1 MLRRTRRQ
9 SVTVSVDPNLTFE
22 SFVVGPENR
31 LAWEAARTAAESPG
45 SAYNPLFIYGDTGLG
60 KTHLLVAIANRAGE
74 LNAEFKVAYTPLEQL
89 LTQAKDED
97 DGGAAFREADLLLV
111 DDLQFLGPKSESQHV
126 LFHLLDHLL
135 MAGKQVA
142 LACDRPPLELGQL
155 DDRLLS
161 RFSGGLVVDVGKPN
175 LETRRS
181 ILELRLTAIGA
192 SLRSDV
198 IDAVAR
204 LAIENVRQLKG
215 ALNSVLAAQKA
226 ENRDVSSDEIDRLL
240 ADVVADPDMPWLSD
254 EANQTGAEF
263 RDFLDDVSVAVEEAL
278 GAPKWREDL
287 ARAILKW
294 EAEGYSTKRLD
305 AFLDREEIVDSEQVV
320 AAYERDI
327 ETLQSI
333 GEEVNGLGA
342 KLPDKSV
349 LHDPDRL
356 DELRDLL
363 SEIRRENVTVDE
375 FFNDSEKVIWDWP
388 VTEEKLIESWD
399 DGN

>member
-1 MLRRTRRQ
+1 M
-9 SVTVSVDPNLTFE
+9 TVSVDPKLTFD

-45 SAYNPLFIYGDTGLG
+45 SAYNPLFVYGDTGLG

-74 LNAEFKVAYTPLEQL
+74 LHTDIKVAYTPLEQL
-89 LTQAKDED
+89 LRKLKDEKN
-97 DGGAAFREADLLLV
+97 GGEDFRETDILLV
-111 DDLQFLGPKSESQHV
+111 DDLQFLGPKDESQQV

-135 MAGKQVA
+135 MGGKQVA

-175 LETRRS
+175 LETRKS
-181 ILELRLTAIGA
+181 ILELRLSAIGA

-215 ALNSVLAAQKA
+215 ALNRVLAAQKA
-226 ENRDVSSDEIDRLL
+226 EDRDVSSDEIDRLL
-240 ADVVADPDMPWLSD
+240 ADVVADPDMPWLS
-254 EANQTGAEF
+254 EEGRTAVEF
-263 RDFLDDVSVAVEEAL
+263 KDFLDDVSIAVEEAL
-278 GAPKWREDL
+278 GAPKWREEL
-287 ARAILKW
+287 ARAILRW
-294 EAEGYSTKRLD
+294 ESDGYSTKRLD
-305 AFLDREEIVDSEQVV
+305 AFLDGEEAVDAEQIV
-320 AAYERDI
+320 AAYERDV

-333 GEEVNGLGA
+333 NEEMKRLGA
-342 KLPDKSV
+342 KLPKDGI
-349 LHDPDRL
+349 LQDPDRL

-363 SEIRRENVTVDE
+363 AEVRRENVAVDE
-375 FFNDSEKVIWDWP
+375 FFNDREKVIWDWP
-388 VTEEKLIESWD
+388 VTEEQLIESWD

>member
-1 MLRRTRRQ
+1 M
-9 SVTVSVDPNLTFE
+9 TVSVDPKLTFD

-45 SAYNPLFIYGDTGLG
+45 SAYNPLFVYGDTGLG

-74 LNAEFKVAYTPLEQL
+74 LHTDIKVAYTPLEQL
-89 LTQAKDED
+89 LRKLKDEKN
-97 DGGAAFREADLLLV
+97 GGEDFRETDILLV
-111 DDLQFLGPKSESQHV
+111 DDLQFLGPKDESQQV

-135 MAGKQVA
+135 MGGKQVA

-175 LETRRS
+175 LETRKS
-181 ILELRLTAIGA
+181 ILELRLSAIGA

-215 ALNSVLAAQKA
+215 ALNRVLAAQKA
-226 ENRDVSSDEIDRLL
+226 EDRDVSSDEIDRLL
-240 ADVVADPDMPWLSD
+240 ADVVADPDTPWLS
-254 EANQTGAEF
+254 EEGRTAVEF
-263 RDFLDDVSVAVEEAL
+263 KDFLDDVSIAVEEAL
-278 GAPKWREDL
+278 GAPKWREEL
-287 ARAILKW
+287 ARAILRW
-294 EAEGYSTKRLD
+294 ESDGYSTKPLAACLD
-305 AFLDREEIVDSEQVV
+305 GEEAVDAEQIV
-320 AAYERDI
+320 AAYERDV

-333 GEEVNGLGA
+333 NEEMKRLGA
-342 KLPDKSV
+342 RLPKDGI
-349 LHDPDRL
+349 LQDPDRL

-363 SEIRRENVTVDE
+363 AEVRRENVAVDE
-375 FFNDSEKVIWDWP
+375 FFNDREKVIWDWP
-388 VTEEKLIESWD
+388 VTEEQLIESWD